1 MNYRQ
6 LLVMTSL
13 LLLILG
19 GIWMFKPE
27 LMLQSWGVA
36 YSAEVALIARRLAAF
51 YLGVGAVLFLAK
63 DLAPSPARAALTQ
76 GMAMLFA
83 IVALMGVL
91 EWNAGHVTHHILV
104 AVTLELMLASAFL
117 FISVRKPPSRV

>member
-83 IVALMGVL
+83 MVALMGLL

-117 FISVRKPPSRV
+117 FISVRKPPSHV